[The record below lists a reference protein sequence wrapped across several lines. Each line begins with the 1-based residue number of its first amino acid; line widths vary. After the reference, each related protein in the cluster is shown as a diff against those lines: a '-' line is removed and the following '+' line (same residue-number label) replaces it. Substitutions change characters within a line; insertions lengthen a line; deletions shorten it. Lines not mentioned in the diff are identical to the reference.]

1 MGVKGPW
8 TSMVTK
14 MASVGDSVSGR
25 HFIVDAAD
33 GDDSSS
39 GGEGFGMSLVICR
52 EEVCHMF

>member
-1 MGVKGPW
+1 
-8 TSMVTK
+8 MVTK

-25 HFIVDAAD
+25 HFRVDAAD

-39 GGEGFGMSLVICR
+39 GGKGFGMSLVICR